1 MKVLYISHTSEM
13 HGSGKALINIIEV
26 MILRNVEV
34 CIILP
39 KVNGALIEEIKKL
52 NINYFV
58 GPVEAWVW
66 PSLKSKKD
74 YILFLY
80 RVSRLLINSMLF
92 YIKLLFIAKE
102 YRPDIIHTNVGVVHI
117 SYYVAKK
124 LNIPHVWH
132 IREYQDLNF
141 GWTPFPSKKSFQKK
155 LLSSNNYPIAIT
167 KEVYEH
173 HDLQLNCNARY
184 IYDGVFDAKVVPEIK
199 EHKKNYFL
207 FVGLISEEKGTAEA
221 INAFL
226 SVSSQYTEYELWIAG
241 GGNEKYIEKLKKK
254 IYESDKKSQIRFLGH
269 RTDIYE
275 LMSEALA
282 LIVSSKNEGFGFI
295 TAEAMYNGCLVIGRN
310 TAGTK
315 EQFDNGLNLT
325 GIEIGIR
332 YNSSEEL
339 VFVMQNLCNNGISGH
354 LNTLKEAQRT
364 VVALYSSKKNA
375 EEIYNYYSLIWQ
387 QKKQES

>member
-13 HGSGKALINIIEV
+13 HGSGKALINIIEA
-26 MILRNVEV
+26 MILRSVEV

-52 NINYFV
+52 KINYFV

-80 RVSRLLINSMLF
+80 RVSMLLINSMLF
-92 YIKLLFIAKE
+92 YIKLLFIVKE
-102 YRPDIIHTNVGVVHI
+102 YEPDIIHTNVGVVHMA
-117 SYYVAKK
+117 YYVAKK

-132 IREYQDLNF
+132 IREYQDLYF

-167 KEVYEH
+167 KEVYKH
-173 HDLQLNCNARY
+173 HDLQLNCNAKY

-207 FVGLISEEKGTAEA
+207 FVGLISEGKGTAEA

-241 GGNEKYIEKLKKK
+241 GGNEKYIEKLKKN
-254 IYESDKKSQIRFLGH
+254 ICQSDKKSQIKFLGH

-339 VFVMQNLCNNGISGH
+339 VSVMQNLCNNGISGH
-354 LNTLKEAQRT
+354 LNTLKEAQRA
-364 VVALYSSKKNA
+364 VIALYSSKKNA
-375 EEIYNYYSLIWQ
+375 EQIYNYYSLIWQ